1 MVLQMY
7 ERVESIELDRFL
19 KKPINKRDWYLYH
32 TPPDELVCYFSGMDV
47 TELLERFSEEAII
60 SCFKKLPPND
70 LIHLCNHVSPK
81 HMSYFLSPHL
91 FSKKWNDMRPDIM
104 LYEFKRD
111 ANLIFNLIKH
121 EFITYEALSKPFY
134 HVTMGELSKLYSSH
148 TLFARLFHPLLND
161 MYITFHNLPPELVR
175 HILSFLF

>member
-7 ERVESIELDRFL
+7 ERVESIELYRFL

-47 TELLERFSEEAII
+47 TELLERFSEEAIVN
-60 SCFKKLPPND
+60 CFKKLPPND

-91 FSKKWNDMRPDIM
+91 FSKKWNDMQPDIM

-134 HVTMGELSKLYSSH
+134 HVTMGELSTLYSSH
-148 TLFARLFHPLLND
+148 TLFAKLFHPLLND